1 MKVLLGSLM
10 AAAALIPVA
19 GQAGTAA
26 DDTARRF
33 VAQVTLPGE
42 SDEPSARFTYPL
54 CVGTAGLPSEAGEV
68 IVEGIAAV
76 AIGAGLSIAKPGC
89 APNLMVVFVE
99 DSRAAV
105 RTLSQGRSGTL
116 VGKSPTD
123 IGYILA
129 EEGRARAWTLV
140 ETRSRDGDRP
150 RYSPTGATTLDTATS
165 TRLSSP
171 TRRDIVS
178 SVVLIDREAVADR
191 DLRQVADYAAMRG
204 LTGAR
209 FRALPMPQESSIL
222 MLFTPQGDAQ
232 APATLTAADRAFL
245 RAFYTVRA
253 DLTAPMQRQ
262 RITYQ
267 IARSRVADTDSTPA
281 R

>member
-1 MKVLLGSLM
+1 MKVLFGSFV
-10 AAAALIPVA
+10 AAAVLIPVA
-19 GQAGTAA
+19 SHAATAA
-26 DDTARRF
+26 DDSARRF
-33 VAQVTLPGE
+33 VAQVALPGE

-68 IVEGIAAV
+68 IVDRIAAV
-76 AIGAGLSIAKPGC
+76 AASAGLSIARPGC

-140 ETRSRDGDRP
+140 EARSRDGDRP

-191 DLRQVADYAAMRG
+191 DLRQVADYAAVRG

-209 FRALPMPQESSIL
+209 LGALTMPREPSIL

-232 APATLTAADRAFL
+232 APAALTAADRGFL

-267 IARSRVADTDSTPA
+267 MARARVGDTDGTPT